1 MASLGQELREER
13 EARHI
18 SIEEIASSTK
28 IVSRYLE
35 ALEDD
40 RLDIMPG
47 GFFIKGIIRAYA
59 KAVGLDPE
67 EVLGRYKA
75 AGLLGEPERKRNI
88 FQRAAPV
95 PAPPL
100 PPLPAS
106 APPPEQA
113 PAPTAPEPPTPAPLV
128 PESPAT
134 SPEPAPAPE
143 PAPGLLFEPAPKPR
157 LSPAARKLIIAW
169 AWRSALV
176 LLAVA
181 LLVLLWS
188 SRRPRPPE
196 PKPGSVA
203 TKTAPAGGSLPPAA
217 TAVPAEPPPA
227 VEEAPKGVTI
237 EIAFRDATWIRVY
250 ADGALQI
257 DGVFPAGT
265 TARARADER
274 IVITTGN
281 AGGFTFLLNGEPA
294 RALGRAG
301 DLLADVTITPA
312 NYKEFLEPRPPGPPA
327 G

>member
-1 MASLGQELREER
+1 MGSLGQELREER

-18 SIEEIASSTK
+18 SIEEIATSTK

-59 KAVGLDPE
+59 KAIGLDPE
-67 EVLGRYKA
+67 KVLDRYKA
-75 AGLLGEPERKRNI
+75 AGLLGEAGPKRTI
-88 FQRAAPV
+88 FQRAVPG

-100 PPLPAS
+100 PPLPS
-106 APPPEQA
+106 LAPPPEPAFSQPPA
-113 PAPTAPEPPTPAPLV
+113 PAPDPNAPP
-128 PESPAT
+128 
-134 SPEPAPAPE
+134 PEPAPAPE
-143 PAPGLLFEPAPKPR
+143 LASGLLIEPAPKPR
-157 LSPAARKLIIAW
+157 LSPAARKLIVGWI
-169 AWRSALV
+169 WRSALV
-176 LLAVA
+176 LVAVA
-181 LLVLLWS
+181 VLVLLWS

-196 PKPGSVA
+196 PKPGSVT
-203 TKTAPAGGSLPPAA
+203 TKAIPAGGPLPPAA
-217 TAVPAEPPPA
+217 APAVPIEPPPA
-227 VEEAPKGVTI
+227 VEEAWKGVTI
-237 EIAFRDATWIRVY
+237 ELAFRDATWIRVY

-257 DGVFPAGT
+257 DGLFPAGA

-294 RALGRAG
+294 RSLGRAG
-301 DLLADVTITPA
+301 DLLTDVTITPA

>member
-1 MASLGQELREER
+1 MGSLGQELREER
-13 EARHI
+13 EARQI

-40 RLDIMPG
+40 RLDVMPG
-47 GFFIKGIIRAYA
+47 GFFVKGIIRAYA

-75 AGLLGEPERKRNI
+75 AGLLGEPERRRNL
-88 FQRAAPV
+88 FQRATPG
-95 PAPPL
+95 PAPP
-100 PPLPAS
+100 PLPLS
-106 APPPEQA
+106 APPTEPAPLPPPA
-113 PAPTAPEPPTPAPLV
+113 PAPPAPPDLEPPAP
-128 PESPAT
+128 

-143 PAPGLLFEPAPKPR
+143 PATGLLIEPAPKPR

-181 LLVLLWS
+181 VLVVLWS

-196 PKPGSVA
+196 AKPGSVA
-203 TKTAPAGGSLPPAA
+203 TKPVPSGGPLPPAA
-217 TAVPAEPPPA
+217 PAVLTEPPPA
-227 VEEAPKGVTI
+227 VEEGWKGVTI

-312 NYKEFLEPRPPGPPA
+312 NYKEFLEPRQPGPSA

>member
-1 MASLGQELREER
+1 MASLGQELRDER

-40 RLDIMPG
+40 RLDVMPG

-59 KAVGLDPE
+59 QAVGLDPE

-88 FQRAAPV
+88 FQRATPV
-95 PAPPL
+95 PAPPP
-100 PPLPAS
+100 PPLPAA
-106 APPPEQA
+106 APPPGQT
-113 PAPTAPEPPTPAPLV
+113 PAPTAPEPPAPAPLV
-128 PESPAT
+128 PESPAP
-134 SPEPAPAPE
+134 SPEPAPTPE
-143 PAPGLLFEPAPKPR
+143 QAPGLLIEPAPKPR

-188 SRRPRPPE
+188 SRRPRPPAS
-196 PKPGSVA
+196 KPGSVA
-203 TKTAPAGGSLPPAA
+203 TKTASAGGPLPPAA
-217 TAVPAEPPPA
+217 PAVPNEPPPA

-257 DGVFPAGT
+257 DGLFPAGT

-294 RALGRAG
+294 RSLGRAG
-301 DLLADVTITPA
+301 DLLTDITITPA
-312 NYKEFLEPRPPGPPA
+312 NYKEFLEPGPPA

>member
-1 MASLGQELREER
+1 MGSLGQELREER

-47 GFFIKGIIRAYA
+47 GFFIRGIIRAYA

-67 EVLGRYKA
+67 QVLGRYKA
-75 AGLLGEPERKRNI
+75 AGLLGEPEPKRTI
-88 FQRAAPV
+88 FQRAAPG

-100 PPLPAS
+100 PPPPGPTPPTE
-106 APPPEQA
+106 APRAPS
-113 PAPTAPEPPTPAPLV
+113 PAPFPPA

-134 SPEPAPAPE
+134 PPEPAPAPE
-143 PAPGLLFEPAPKPR
+143 TASGLLIEPAPKPR
-157 LSPAARKLIIAW
+157 LSPAARKTIIGW
-169 AWRSALV
+169 IWRSALV
-176 LLAVA
+176 LIAVA
-181 LLVLLWS
+181 ILVLLWS

-196 PKPGSVA
+196 SKPGSVTSKA
-203 TKTAPAGGSLPPAA
+203 VPAGGPLPPVAA
-217 TAVPAEPPPA
+217 PAVPIEPPAPI
-227 VEEAPKGVTI
+227 EEAWKGVTI

-257 DGVFPAGT
+257 DGLFPAGA
-265 TARARADER
+265 TARARADDR
-274 IVITTGN
+274 IVLTTGN

-294 RALGRAG
+294 RSLGRAG
-301 DLLADVTITPA
+301 DLLTDITITPA